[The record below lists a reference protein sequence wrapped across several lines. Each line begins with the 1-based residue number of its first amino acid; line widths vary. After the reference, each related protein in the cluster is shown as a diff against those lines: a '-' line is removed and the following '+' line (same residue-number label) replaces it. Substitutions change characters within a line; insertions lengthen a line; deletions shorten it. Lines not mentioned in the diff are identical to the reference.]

1 MTRRT
6 QMSRPLKMATEGKQW
21 YRMEAKAG
29 EDAAD
34 VYIYDV
40 IDSYW
45 GVNASEFVRELAAL
59 DVENI
64 NLYVNSPGGS
74 VFDGT
79 AIMNALRRHKAH
91 VTATVDGLAASA
103 ASFIVQAADEVVMGF
118 GAEMMIHDASAVCW
132 GNAADMEE
140 TAKVLNQLSE
150 TIASVYAERAGGTTE
165 EWRTAMHAETW
176 YTAEEAVAAG
186 LADRVVTRKGNDAE
200 EDEAPANKFDLSI
213 FAHAGR
219 RDAPRPMV
227 PTNNARKNGLLSLVN
242 GHALQQ
248 LTHLVD
254 KASTKPPAE
263 PADNTHPPQKGTDPM
278 SEALKKGLRERLGIS
293 AEATLDEDGLLSAL
307 DEALAE
313 QETTASAPAAGTVV
327 LDEAQYNALRNDA
340 AAGREARQQQL
351 ATARENLV
359 DSAVN
364 DGRIAPARKEHW
376 IKALAAD
383 PGMEE
388 TLAGL
393 APGLV
398 NLSPAGYTGGVDES
412 KDEDDT
418 YYSKVFP
425 SQNKEA

>member
-1 MTRRT
+1 
-6 QMSRPLKMATEGKQW
+6 MSRPLKMATEGKQW
-21 YRMEAKAG
+21 YRMEAKSG
-29 EDAAD
+29 DTAD

-45 GVNASEFVRELAAL
+45 GVNASEFVTELAAL

-132 GNAADMEE
+132 GNASDMEE

-176 YTAEEAVAAG
+176 YTADEAVAAG
-186 LADRVVTRKGNDAE
+186 LADRVVTRKGNETD
-200 EDEAPANKFDLSI
+200 DEAEASTAKFDLSI

-219 RDAPRPMV
+219 RDAPQPMV
-227 PTNNARKNGLLSLVN
+227 PTNHSRKERLSLAN
-242 GHALQQ
+242 GQALQQ
-248 LTHLVD
+248 LTNLVN
-254 KASTKPPAE
+254 KTSTMPPAE
-263 PADNTHPPQKGTDPM
+263 PKDTTHPQEEGTDTM
-278 SEALKKGLRERLGIS
+278 SDALKKGLRERLGIS
-293 AEATLDEDGLLSAL
+293 AEANLDDDAYLAAV
-307 DEALAE
+307 DEVLAE
-313 QETTASAPAAGTVV
+313 QDNTTPTAAAGTVV
-327 LDEAQYNALRNDA
+327 LDEAQYTNLQA
-340 AAGREARQQQL
+340 AAEEGRAARNQQL
-351 ATARENLV
+351 AAERAAIV

-364 DGRIAPARKEHW
+364 DGRIAPARRDHW
-376 IKALAAD
+376 VAALAAD
-383 PGMEE
+383 PGMAE

-398 NLSPAGYTGGVDES
+398 NLKPSGYTGGVNES
-412 KDEDDT
+412 TDEDEL
-418 YYSKVFP
+418 YSKFYP
-425 SQNKEA
+425 GKEG

>member
-1 MTRRT
+1 
-6 QMSRPLKMATEGKQW
+6 MSRPLKMATEGKQW
-21 YRMEAKAG
+21 YRMEAKSG
-29 EDAAD
+29 DAAD

-45 GVNASEFVRELAAL
+45 GVNASEFVTELAAL

-176 YTAEEAVAAG
+176 YTADEAVAAG
-186 LADRVVTRKGNDAE
+186 LADRVVTRKGNEADDKTDAST
-200 EDEAPANKFDLSI
+200 AKFDLSI

-227 PTNNARKNGLLSLVN
+227 PTNNARKERLSLAN
-242 GHALQQ
+242 GQALQQ

-254 KASTKPPAE
+254 KTSNMPPAE
-263 PADNTHPPQKGTDPM
+263 PKDTTQPQEEGTDTM
-278 SEALKKGLRERLGIS
+278 SDALKKGLRERLGIS
-293 AEATLDEDGLLSAL
+293 AEANLDDDALLAAV
-307 DEALAE
+307 DEVLAE
-313 QETTASAPAAGTVV
+313 QDTAAPTAAAGTVV
-327 LDEAQYNALRNDA
+327 LDEAQYADLQA
-340 AAGREARQQQL
+340 AAAEGREARNQQL
-351 ATARENLV
+351 AAERAAIV
-359 DSAVN
+359 DSAVD
-364 DGRIAPARKEHW
+364 DGRIPPARREHW
-376 IKALAAD
+376 INALAAD
-383 PGMEE
+383 PGIAE

-398 NLSPAGYTGGVDES
+398 NLSPAGYTGGVDQAS
-412 KDEDDT
+412 DEDDA
-418 YYSKVFP
+418 YYSKVYP
-425 SQNKEA
+425 TENKEA

>member
-1 MTRRT
+1 
-6 QMSRPLKMATEGKQW
+6 MSRPPKMATDGKQW
-21 YRMEAKAG
+21 FRMEATSG
-29 EDAAD
+29 DSAD

-45 GVNASEFVRELAAL
+45 GVNASEFVTELAGL

-186 LADRVVTRKGNDAE
+186 LADRVVTRKGTEMDNEAE
-200 EDEAPANKFDLSI
+200 ASTAKFDLSI

-219 RDAPRPMV
+219 RDAPRPLV
-227 PTNNARKNGLLSLVN
+227 PTNNSRKERLSLAN
-242 GHALQQ
+242 GQPLQQ
-248 LTHLVD
+248 LTNLVN
-254 KASTKPPAE
+254 KTSNKPPAE
-263 PADNTHPPQKGTDPM
+263 PKDTTHPQEEGTDTM
-278 SEALKKGLRERLGIS
+278 SDALKKGLRERLGIS
-293 AEATLDEDGLLSAL
+293 AEANLDDDALLAAV
-307 DEALAE
+307 DEVLAE
-313 QETTASAPAAGTVV
+313 QDAAAPTAAAGTVV
-327 LDEAQYNALRNDA
+327 LDEAQYADLQA
-340 AAGREARQQQL
+340 AAAEGRVARNQQL
-351 ATARENLV
+351 AAERAALV

-364 DGRIAPARKEHW
+364 DGRIPPVRREHW
-376 IKALAAD
+376 INALAAD
-383 PGMEE
+383 PGIAE

-398 NLSPAGYTGGVDES
+398 NLSPAGYTGGVDEAS
-412 KDEDDT
+412 DEDDT
-418 YYSKVFP
+418 YYSKVYP
-425 SQNKEA
+425 TENKEA

>member
-1 MTRRT
+1 
-6 QMSRPLKMATEGKQW
+6 MSRPLKMATEGKQW
-21 YRMEAKAG
+21 FRMEATG
-29 EDAAD
+29 GDSAD

-45 GVNASEFVRELAAL
+45 GVNASEFVTELAAL

-118 GAEMMIHDASAVCW
+118 GAEMMIHEASAVCW

-186 LADRVVTRKGNDAE
+186 LADRVVTRKGNETDSEAE
-200 EDEAPANKFDLSI
+200 ASTAKFDLSI

-227 PTNNARKNGLLSLVN
+227 STNNSRKERLSLAN

-248 LTHLVD
+248 LTNLVN
-254 KASTKPPAE
+254 KTSNKPPAE
-263 PADNTHPPQKGTDPM
+263 PKDTTHPQEEGTDTM
-278 SEALKKGLRERLGIS
+278 SDALKKGLRERLGIS
-293 AEATLDEDGLLSAL
+293 AEANLDDDALLAAV
-307 DEALAE
+307 DEVLAE
-313 QETTASAPAAGTVV
+313 QDPAAPGTVV
-327 LDEAQYNALRNDA
+327 LDEAQYADLQA
-340 AAGREARQQQL
+340 AAAEGREARNQQL
-351 ATARENLV
+351 AAERAALV
-359 DSAVN
+359 DSAVD
-364 DGRIAPARKEHW
+364 DGRIPPARRDHW
-376 IKALAAD
+376 INALAAD
-383 PGMEE
+383 PGMAD

-398 NLSPAGYTGGVDES
+398 NLAPTGYTGGVDEAS
-412 KDEDDT
+412 DEDDT
-418 YYSKVFP
+418 YYSKVYP
-425 SQNKEA
+425 TENKEA

>member
-1 MTRRT
+1 
-6 QMSRPLKMATEGKQW
+6 MSRPLKMATEGKQW
-21 YRMEAKAG
+21 YRMEAASG
-29 EDAAD
+29 DTAD

-91 VTATVDGLAASA
+91 ITATVDGLAASA

-118 GAEMMIHDASAVCW
+118 GSEMMIHDASAVCW

-140 TAKVLNQLSE
+140 TAKILNQLSE
-150 TIASVYAERAGGTTE
+150 TIAGVYAERAGGTSE
-165 EWRTAMHAETW
+165 DWRTAMHAETW

-200 EDEAPANKFDLSI
+200 GETEASNAKFDLSI

-219 RDAPRPMV
+219 QDAPRPMV
-227 PTNNARKNGLLSLVN
+227 PTNHARKESLSLAT

-254 KASTKPPAE
+254 KTSNMPPAE
-263 PADNTHPPQKGTDPM
+263 PKDTTHPQEEGTDTM
-278 SEALKKGLRERLGIS
+278 SDALKKGLRERLGIS
-293 AEATLDEDGLLSAL
+293 AEANLDDDALLAAV
-307 DEALAE
+307 DEVLAE
-313 QETTASAPAAGTVV
+313 QDPAAPTAAAGTVV
-327 LDEAQYNALRNDA
+327 LDEAQYADLQA
-340 AAGREARQQQL
+340 AAAEGREARNQQL
-351 ATARENLV
+351 AAERAAIV

-364 DGRIAPARKEHW
+364 DGRIAPARRDHW
-376 IKALAAD
+376 VNALAAD
-383 PGMEE
+383 PGMAE

-398 NLSPAGYTGGVDES
+398 NLKPSGYTGGVDEAT
-412 KDEDDT
+412 DEDHV
-418 YYSKVFP
+418 YSKFYP
-425 SQNKEA
+425 GKEG